1 MIFRRDISKKLRK
14 QTIKSTR
21 DNYLKEINY
30 ILDKCNA
37 ESLKGER
44 KCSIRISE
52 LMDGKINYEIGK
64 IAYKLV
70 YYFNVSTSLTAKIE
84 NGYKE
89 DSILILW

>member
-14 QTIKSTR
+14 QTIKSIR

-30 ILDKCNA
+30 IFDKCNA

-52 LMDGKINYEIGK
+52 LMDGK

-89 DSILILW
+89 DSILIFW